1 MKMKTPQLIAA
12 ALMGGLAFMS
22 ARAADAP
29 LTLGEASQPQSAGD
43 LAKLKQDPVS
53 GLRQVILQAQVS
65 PDMPGS
71 GKTAGNYSVQ
81 PVWPISI
88 NEDWKV
94 ITYTIL
100 PVIQQPGG
108 PGESSK
114 VGLGDTLVNLFF
126 APKKPGAIVWGVGP
140 ALMLPTRTDP
150 ALGSDSFGLGPTA
163 VLFYAKDSWSA
174 GLVLQNVWSLGG
186 EGANE
191 VNVFAGQYILN
202 YNLPNGWF
210 LMSNATITRNW
221 LATSDNGWTVPVG
234 GGFGKIFNIGKQP
247 VSLSVQAF
255 DNVVKPTGGANWSAV
270 VQFSFLF
277 P

>member
-1 MKMKTPQLIAA
+1 MKMKTMFAAFLIGVLVFTYAH
-12 ALMGGLAFMS
+12 
-22 ARAADAP
+22 AADEL
-29 LTLGEASQPQSAGD
+29 LTPGSTSQQQSASD

-65 PDMPGS
+65 PNMPGS
-71 GKTAGNYSVQ
+71 GKTAANYSVQ
-81 PVWPISI
+81 PVWPFSV

-100 PVIQQPGG
+100 PVIQQPGA
-108 PGESSK
+108 PGEGYK
-114 VGLGDTLVNLFF
+114 VGLGDTLINLFF
-126 APKKPGAIVWGVGP
+126 APKKPGAVVWGVGP
-140 ALMLPTRTDP
+140 AIMLPTRTDP

-174 GLVLQNVWSLGG
+174 GLVVQNVWSLGADS
-186 EGANE
+186 ANE

-210 LMSNATITRNW
+210 LQSNATITRNW
-221 LATSDNGWTVPVG
+221 LADSDNGWTVPVG
-234 GGFGKIFNIGKQP
+234 GGFGKIFKIGKQP
-247 VSLSVQAF
+247 MSLSVQAF
-255 DNVVKPTGGANWSAV
+255 SNVVRPTGGANWSAM
-270 VQFSFLF
+270 VQLSFLF

>member
-1 MKMKTPQLIAA
+1 LKTKTILAA
-12 ALMGGLAFMS
+12 ALIGVLAFIS
-22 ARAADAP
+22 AHAAEEP
-29 LTLGEASQPQSAGD
+29 LTPGSTSQPQSASD

-65 PDMPGS
+65 PNLPGS
-71 GKTAGNYSVQ
+71 GKTAANYSVQ
-81 PVWPISI
+81 PVWPFSV

-100 PVIQQPGG
+100 PMIQQPGA
-108 PGESSK
+108 PGESNN
-114 VGLGDTLVNLFF
+114 VGLGDTLINLFF
-126 APKKPGAIVWGVGP
+126 APKKPGAVVWGVGP
-140 ALMLPTRTDP
+140 AIMLPTRTDP

-163 VLFYAKDSWSA
+163 VIFYAKDSWSA
-174 GLVLQNVWSLGG
+174 GMVLQNVWSLGG
-186 EGANE
+186 EGDNR
-191 VNVFAGQYILN
+191 VNVFAAQYIFN

-210 LMSNATITRNW
+210 LMSNATITGNW
-221 LATSDNGWTVPVG
+221 LADSDNRWTVPVG

-255 DNVVKPTGGANWSAV
+255 DNVVKPTGGANWSGM

>member
-1 MKMKTPQLIAA
+1 MKMKTMFAAFLIGVLVFTYAH
-12 ALMGGLAFMS
+12 
-22 ARAADAP
+22 AADEL
-29 LTLGEASQPQSAGD
+29 LTPGSTSQQQSASD

-65 PDMPGS
+65 PNMPGS
-71 GKTAGNYSVQ
+71 GKTAANYSVQ
-81 PVWPISI
+81 PVWPFSV

-108 PGESSK
+108 PGQSDK
-114 VGLGDTLVNLFF
+114 FGMGDTLINLFL
-126 APKKPGAIVWGVGP
+126 APKKPGAVVWGVGP
-140 ALMLPTRTDP
+140 AIMLPTHTDQ
-150 ALGSDSFGLGPTA
+150 ALGSDSLGLGPTA

-174 GLVLQNVWSLGG
+174 GMVLQNVWSLGG
-186 EGANE
+186 EGANK
-191 VNVFAGQYILN
+191 VNVFAAQYIFN
-202 YNLPNGWF
+202 YNLANGWF

-221 LATSDNGWTVPVG
+221 LASSDDGWTVPVG

-247 VSLSVQAF
+247 MSLSVQAF
-255 DNVVKPTGGANWSAV
+255 DNVVKPTGGADWSGM
-270 VQFSFLF
+270 VQLSFLF

>member
-1 MKMKTPQLIAA
+1 MKTNNICAA
-12 ALMGGLAFMS
+12 ALAGALAFTS

-29 LTLGEASQPQSAGD
+29 LTLGETNQPQSASD

-81 PVWPISI
+81 PVWPFSI

-100 PVIQQPGG
+100 PVVQLPGA
-108 PGESSK
+108 PGEDST
-114 VGLGDTLVNLFF
+114 VGLGDKLVNLLF
-126 APKKPGAIVWGVGP
+126 APKKPGAVVWGAGP
-140 ALMLPTRTDP
+140 TIMLPTRTDP
-150 ALGSDSFGLGPTA
+150 ALGSDRLGLGPA
-163 VLFYAKDSWSA
+163 GVVFYAQDAWSA
-174 GLVLQNVWSLGG
+174 GMVLQNVWSLGG
-186 EGANE
+186 DGANE
-191 VNVFAGQYILN
+191 VNTLAAQYIFN
-202 YNLPNGWF
+202 YNLDDGWF

-221 LATSDNGWTVPVG
+221 LADSDNGWIVPVG
-234 GGFGKIFNIGKQP
+234 GGAGKIFNIGKQP

-255 DNVVKPTGGANWSAV
+255 DNVVTPDGGPDWSV
-270 VQFSFLF
+270 MTQFTFLF